1 MGTDPSAIAGLTAR
15 GRYLLRYRPALKL
28 AGGLK
33 AKNPGLCSVAEKTVI
48 NANYLIYKI
57 ATMTPNLLELI
68 HNTVTNPGNEHGA
81 YFEVAKCNC
90 RCWFCSEC
98 CMTEGYKLRGRLI
111 PVLET
116 FDGLI
121 MASLTIDPQLF
132 PDPQTTYLYT
142 AKKRCIG
149 RTTQDLDR
157 WGHLNTRRYFYVV
170 EWQKKTEQAH
180 YHILYDSTF
189 IPWDLLLKS
198 WSKHR
203 PKNAGPVKGNRPA
216 FGTVIFSAPKF
227 ASPVHAAR
235 YTTKYL
241 IKVPEYGFPR
251 WVLEMGKDRRIR
263 RFSTSRDFWGT
274 KSARQDREAVTTRK
288 NKQRTY
294 AERIADCGD
303 SVNIFEIAETIDI
316 DTGEIQH
323 NRVWAGQI
331 NADASTVM
339 ENLYDPGNPNR
350 KRRSLLA
357 RNQNEALK
365 IIRAASSPSVD
376 WIRHR

>member
-1 MGTDPSAIAGLTAR
+1 MAATHGKHGKTNRTPEAG
-15 GRYLLRYRPALKL
+15 GSYLLEHL
-28 AGGLK
+28 
-33 AKNPGLCSVAEKTVI
+33 
-48 NANYLIYKI
+48 
-57 ATMTPNLLELI
+57 

-90 RCWFCSEC
+90 RCWFCPDC
-98 CMTEGYKLRGRLI
+98 CMIEGYKLRGRLI

-132 PDPQTTYLYT
+132 SDPQTAYLYT
-142 AKKRCIG
+142 AEKRCIG
-149 RTTQDLDR
+149 ITTQDLDR

-170 EWQKKTEQAH
+170 EWQKNTEQAH
-180 YHILYDSTF
+180 YHILYDSNF
-189 IPWDLLLKS
+189 IPWDSLLRS

-203 PKNAGPVKGNRPA
+203 PKDAGPVEGKRPA

-235 YTTKYL
+235 YATKYL

-251 WVLEMGKDRRIR
+251 RVLEMGKDRRIR
-263 RFSTSRDFWGT
+263 RYSTSRGFWGT
-274 KSARQDREAVTTRK
+274 KSARQDRETTTTRK
-288 NKQRTY
+288 NRQRTY
-294 AERIADCGD
+294 AQRIAKCGD
-303 SVNIFEIAETIDI
+303 SVNVFEIAETLDI
-316 DTGEIQH
+316 ETGEIQH
-323 NRVWAGQI
+323 KNVWIGQLD
-331 NADASTVM
+331 ADASTVM
-339 ENLYDPGNPNR
+339 ENLYDPGNPER

-357 RNQNEALK
+357 RNQNEALQ